1 MHESPEKYEN
11 AKRIANINLDMK
23 AIKRGRAN
31 FRTNGISEEFVRS
44 IVPSPSRFKLTSNVH
59 SYDFTCNS
67 ALEESM
73 SRRRLVPIPSDLD
86 TKKNVKPIPATNA
99 DRIHILKR

>member
-1 MHESPEKYEN
+1 
-11 AKRIANINLDMK
+11 MK

-31 FRTNGISEEFVRS
+31 FRTNVHSEELLDRS
-44 IVPSPSRFKLTSNVH
+44 IVPSPSRFQLTSNVH
-59 SYDFTCNS
+59 TYEITNP

-73 SRRRLVPIPSDLD
+73 SRRRLIPVPSDLD
-86 TKKNVKPIPATNA
+86 TKKNEKPIPATNA